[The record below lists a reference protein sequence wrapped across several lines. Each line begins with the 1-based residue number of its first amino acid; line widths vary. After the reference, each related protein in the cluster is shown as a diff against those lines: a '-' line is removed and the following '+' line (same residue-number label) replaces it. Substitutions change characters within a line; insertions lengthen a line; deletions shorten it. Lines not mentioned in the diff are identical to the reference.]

1 MNLRFQVVSKKRLF
15 VSTYYSSKDSSFG
28 YEDPCGDCSIMID
41 NGYTSLDVS
50 LIDNTVCGIS
60 GYNPKKNW
68 IIKKLNFPKEK
79 ALNGQLKIINM
90 ESIPIGS
97 AVTYNRDWK
106 TFFDPE
112 TGVVCIGTTNLSSE
126 MVIVEFCTDTLA
138 VLIGDKLI
146 AIWILPVFTP

>member
-60 GYNPKKNW
+60 GYNP
-68 IIKKLNFPKEK
+68 
-79 ALNGQLKIINM
+79 
-90 ESIPIGS
+90 
-97 AVTYNRDWK
+97 
-106 TFFDPE
+106 
-112 TGVVCIGTTNLSSE
+112 
-126 MVIVEFCTDTLA
+126 
-138 VLIGDKLI
+138 
-146 AIWILPVFTP
+146 